1 MFPLRSFGRFVA
13 AAIVG
18 MSSSISGS
26 TAVVFGTSAPVLLGA
41 TGLALDYT
49 SYSGAR
55 TNLQSVADQAA
66 LSAAR
71 ELKLATTTPAIVQQ
85 IATDYVQGA
94 MGAAAPSISTS
105 VPANKSSATVK
116 LTKKVK
122 TVMPQSLGL
131 PFATISVSARAVVTN
146 MAPLCLLTLDT
157 SLPQDM
163 TISLGSNINAASC
176 AVYSNSSDPAAIN
189 VADSSVL
196 NSAFACTRGG
206 YAGTPANYT
215 NLPMTGCPVLR
226 DPLAARTPPP
236 IPAACDFN
244 NIAIKKKITTIT
256 PGRYCG
262 GLTIENGS
270 VVTALPG
277 IYIIQNGGL
286 VLRTNSTLTGAGV
299 GFYLT
304 GSATTLDFEPT
315 TTVNLSAP
323 INGPMA
329 GMLIWEE
336 RQSSLKTVHQISS
349 QNAHNLLGTLYFPN
363 GNLVIG
369 SPNAVGDQS
378 SYTIIVARQL
388 TLQSS
393 PMLYLNA
400 NFAASIVPVPAG
412 LGPTGGNVSLQ
423 Y

>member
-1 MFPLRSFGRFVA
+1 M
-13 AAIVG
+13 
-18 MSSSISGS
+18 
-26 TAVVFGTSAPVLLGA
+26 
-41 TGLALDYT
+41 
-49 SYSGAR
+49 
-55 TNLQSVADQAA
+55 
-66 LSAAR
+66 
-71 ELKLATTTPAIVQQ
+71 
-85 IATDYVQGA
+85 
-94 MGAAAPSISTS
+94 
-105 VPANKSSATVK
+105 
-116 LTKKVK
+116 
-122 TVMPQSLGL
+122 
-131 PFATISVSARAVVTN
+131 
-146 MAPLCLLTLDT
+146 
-157 SLPQDM
+157 
-163 TISLGSNINAASC
+163 
-176 AVYSNSSDPAAIN
+176 
-189 VADSSVL
+189 
-196 NSAFACTRGG
+196 
-206 YAGTPANYT
+206 
-215 NLPMTGCPVLR
+215 
-226 DPLAARTPPP
+226 
-236 IPAACDFN
+236 
-244 NIAIKKKITTIT
+244 
-256 PGRYCG
+256 
-262 GLTIENGS
+262 TIENGS